1 MTEKTA
7 IIDFIENHIN
17 NDASY
22 PVLNP
27 HALEVQNE
35 ITRNDPDFRT
45 VSKLIQKDPTLT
57 SEILKT
63 ANSPLYRGLHTVETI
78 KDAMLRL
85 GQTEMVNIVMLVIHK
100 NQFSFVDPMIKPYQK
115 KLWNHLVACATGAA
129 WTARH
134 LSMEELIPKAFI
146 GGLLHDMGK
155 LFILSAI
162 DNIKKTQSTAMQF
175 QPELIE
181 VILDRF
187 HARHGYALLT
197 KWNLPKPYCIV
208 ARDHHL
214 ESYDSSDL
222 LLNIVRIVNMTCQ
235 KIETNDPKQDLSGII
250 SSLEAD
256 SLGLSDTD
264 IALLEIFLEDTYK
277 RFS

>member
-7 IIDFIENHIN
+7 LIDFIENHIN
-17 NDASY
+17 KDVSY

-27 HALEVQNE
+27 HVVEVQNE
-35 ITRNDPDFRT
+35 ITKNDPDFRT

-63 ANSPLYRGLHTVETI
+63 ANSPLYRGLHEVDTI

-100 NQFSFVDPMIKPYQK
+100 KQFSFSDPIIKPYQK
-115 KLWNHLVACATGAA
+115 KLWHHSVACATGAA

-146 GGLLHDMGK
+146 GGLLHDIGK

-162 DNIKKTQSTAMQF
+162 ENIKKTQSAAMQF
-175 QPELIE
+175 QPELIS
-181 VILDRF
+181 VILDKF
-187 HARHGYALLT
+187 HAQHGYALLT
-197 KWNLPKPYCIV
+197 KWNLPKAYCIV
-208 ARDHHL
+208 ARDHHT
-214 ESYDSSDL
+214 ESYDSSDF
-222 LLNIVRIVNMTCQ
+222 LLNIVRLVNMICG
-235 KIETNDPKQDLSGII
+235 KIETNDPKLDLSVII

-264 IALLEIFLEDTYK
+264 TALIEIFLEDTYK
-277 RFS
+277 RLL